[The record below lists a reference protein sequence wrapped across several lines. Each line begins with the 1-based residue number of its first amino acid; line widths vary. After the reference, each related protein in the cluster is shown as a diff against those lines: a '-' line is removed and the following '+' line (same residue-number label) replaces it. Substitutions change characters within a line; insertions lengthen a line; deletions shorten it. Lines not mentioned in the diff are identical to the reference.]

1 MPGPRE
7 LVRLCP
13 QLPDSSVSE
22 GGVRITGGRAS
33 APLTHLRSDVR
44 SPSHALETLTPL
56 PRSQPGSSPSPTP
69 WTQDTTGAPL
79 CHPVPYSE
87 AWELTPHGLTF
98 GQGGSGPNGK
108 SLCSLSPEDSSEMIL
123 TKLLEEVRSPVTH
136 PSTQGILL
144 PSLTCCLLGPR
155 SLTKSSCRSLG
166 LRCCPWECRHQGL
179 L

>member
-1 MPGPRE
+1 MPGPRK

-56 PRSQPGSSPSPTP
+56 PPIPARILPFPDTLDSGYHRS
-69 WTQDTTGAPL
+69 PL

-98 GQGGSGPNGK
+98 GQGGSGPSGK

-155 SLTKSSCRSLG
+155 SLTKSSCGSLG